1 MTLLGEIE
9 SVLRLSRMAPSRFG
23 REVAG
28 DPRLVFDLQR
38 GRSPGP
44 QLANRVRLHLERL
57 NGRSLDSLQNTTHSC
72 INKTP

>member
-1 MTLLGEIE
+1 MTLLTEIE
-9 SVLRLSRMAPSRFG
+9 AALRHCRMAPSRFG

-44 QLANRVRLHLERL
+44 ELAARVRHYLSQIS
-57 NGRSLDSLQNTTHSC
+57 GRALDG
-72 INKTP
+72 